1 MNHIFDQPQFGEPW
15 FSFPNLYSRMVEKF
29 PSGSKFVEIGSW
41 KGKSSAY
48 MAVEIANSNKKID
61 FYCVDTWEG
70 SVEHAGMEEL
80 PRLYDIFID
89 NMRPVESYYFPLKLK
104 SLEAVSKF
112 EDKSLDFVFIDA
124 SHEYE
129 DVKNDIIAWLPKVKP
144 GGVLAGHDYYIDGYD
159 WFPGVK
165 QAVNEQLDNFEV
177 EENCF
182 IYKVPAND
190 QEKLKNFP
198 SINFVS
204 IEESQNRRDLLY
216 KQFEEYNLTKV
227 TPYIFEK
234 YDDSKH
240 TLIGNSLDKFV
251 GNVRGPVTSHL
262 KAIKK
267 WYFDTDEEYAFFCED
282 DLSFETVKYWNFTWE
297 EFFNNLPK
305 DWGCVQLCWVREY
318 EMFRFSYSG
327 LKLRPRCWCD
337 WSACAYLITRDHA
350 KKLISNYYR
359 DGTFNLDYV
368 GDDHAE
374 RPEWAL
380 RPTAE
385 TIIFS
390 KVSPVYG
397 IPIFVENSL
406 NFKSTWADQV
416 SFPNEYSYRTVIDWW
431 KTEGKNFSIIDLM
444 NMK

>member
-104 SLEAVSKF
+104 SIEAVSKF

-129 DVKNDIIAWLPKVKP
+129 DVKNDIIAWLSKVKP

-165 QAVNEQLDNFEV
+165 QAVNELLINFEV

-182 IYKVPAND
+182 IYKVPANNQD
-190 QEKLKNFP
+190 KLKNFP

-227 TPYIFEK
+227 TPHIFEK

-368 GDDHAE
+368 GNDHAE

-397 IPIFVENSL
+397 IPVFVENSL

-416 SFPNEYSYRTVIDWW
+416 SFPNEYSYHTVIDWW
-431 KTEGKNFSIIDLM
+431 KTEGKNFSISDLM
-444 NMK
+444 NMN

>member
-70 SVEHAGMEEL
+70 SIEHAGMEEL

-104 SLEAVSKF
+104 SIEAVSKF

-165 QAVNEQLDNFEV
+165 QAVNELLINFEV

-182 IYKVPAND
+182 IYKVPANNQD
-190 QEKLKNFP
+190 KLKNFP

-227 TPYIFEK
+227 TPHIFEK

-416 SFPNEYSYRTVIDWW
+416 SFPNEYSYHTVIDWW
-431 KTEGKNFSIIDLM
+431 KTEGKNFSISDLM
-444 NMK
+444 NMN